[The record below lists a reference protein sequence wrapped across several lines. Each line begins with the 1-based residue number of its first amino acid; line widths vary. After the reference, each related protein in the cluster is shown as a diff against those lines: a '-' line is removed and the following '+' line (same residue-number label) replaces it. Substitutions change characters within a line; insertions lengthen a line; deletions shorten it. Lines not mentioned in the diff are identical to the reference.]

1 MAWLKAAMGDG
12 YMGIGR
18 SSFMESGTPA
28 NCMVI
33 IVLMMSS
40 HVLFVRNNGK
50 RTKIRL
56 NVAIFGSL
64 VSC

>member
-18 SSFMESGTPA
+18 SSFMVSGTPA

-40 HVLFVRNNGK
+40 HR
-50 RTKIRL
+50 
-56 NVAIFGSL
+56 AI
-64 VSC
+64 CEEQWAKNKD